1 MFIGGEVVND
11 EQGAGQST
19 LTRKTTRRV
28 VLRALVLAAGVLAAC
43 GPSAPAPTTA
53 PAAPSS
59 QSKAAAPAP
68 AADAAKAAPVP
79 KSKPTTVQEIAT
91 YDGSDR
97 QQMLEAGAKAEGK
110 LMWYTSLIVNQAV
123 APLSAAFQKKYPFIT
138 VEHFRAN
145 SGDVTQRITTEYQA
159 RQYAVSVVD
168 GTSSVPALKVAGLLT
183 PFFSP
188 SNAPYTAGLKDGDG
202 KWTAFKLAFST
213 LGFNT
218 QLVQAAEVP
227 KTYDDLLDPK
237 WKGKMGWSTSVGSG
251 GPDFVG
257 NILAARGQEAGMAY
271 LQKLALQDVRNYS
284 LAVRAVLD
292 QVIAGEVPMGIHIS
306 NHHAIISKGKGAPV
320 DWVPLEPVPVALQ
333 SVALPSQASS
343 PHAAM
348 LFIDF
353 ILSEEGQKVLRD
365 NEYIPSL
372 PGLEGV
378 APGLRMSDAWFKTT
392 VVNPDQAQTKEAEW
406 NKIFQELFI
415 R

>member
-1 MFIGGEVVND
+1 MTNRSPD
-11 EQGAGQST
+11 ELLQ
-19 LTRKTTRRV
+19 TRTTTRRAF
-28 VLRALVLAAGVLAAC
+28 LRAVVIGAGVLVAC
-43 GPSAPAPTTA
+43 GPSTPPSGPPAKSEPAAPPGQPKSAEQAAKTA
-53 PAAPSS
+53 PATKGKPS
-59 QSKAAAPAP
+59 
-68 AADAAKAAPVP
+68 
-79 KSKPTTVQEIAT
+79 TVQEIAM
-91 YDGSDR
+91 YNSADR
-97 QQMLEAGAKAEGK
+97 QQVLEAGARAEGK
-110 LMWYTSLIVNQAV
+110 LAWYTSLIVNQAV
-123 APLSAAFQKKYPFIT
+123 VPLSNAFQKKYPFIA

-145 SGDVTQRITTEYQA
+145 SADVTQRISTEYQA
-159 RQYAVSVVD
+159 RQFAVSVVD

-183 PFFSP
+183 PFYSP
-188 SNAPYTAGLKDGDG
+188 SNAPYTAELKSSDGT
-202 KWTAFKLAFST
+202 WTAFKLAFST
-213 LGFNT
+213 LGYNT
-218 QLVQAAEVP
+218 QLVQAADVP
-227 KTYDDLLDPK
+227 KTHDDLLDPR

-257 NILAARGQEAGMAY
+257 NILAARGQEGGMAY
-271 LQKLALQDVRNYS
+271 LQKLAQQDVRNYS

-333 SVALPSQASS
+333 SVALPTQAAS

-392 VVNPDQAQTKEAEW
+392 VINPDQAQTKETEW
-406 NKIFQELFI
+406 NKIFQELFV